1 MTFQLTKDF
10 QSTHPYNND
19 IGTITLSLSLPGK
32 IKINPAVLKCWLGT
46 VTLMKLFCNVAG

>member
-10 QSTHPYNND
+10 RSTHPYNND
-19 IGTITLSLSLPGK
+19 IGTITLSLSLPGQ